1 MTFLDITKISET
13 DDLTEVNVY
22 LELGWK
28 LLHIYETT
36 YETDDPNV
44 HNQVPHFILGWPKG
58 ATEPPYPEYDSD
70 DPVLKILS
78 SRNSD

>member
-1 MTFLDITKISET
+1 MTLLDITKISET
-13 DDLTEVNVY
+13 DDLTEVNAY

-44 HNQVPHFILGWPKG
+44 HNQSPNFILGWPKG
-58 ATEPPYPEYDSD
+58 TTDPLYPEYDSD
-70 DPVLKILS
+70 DPVLKILGS
-78 SRNSD
+78 HNSD